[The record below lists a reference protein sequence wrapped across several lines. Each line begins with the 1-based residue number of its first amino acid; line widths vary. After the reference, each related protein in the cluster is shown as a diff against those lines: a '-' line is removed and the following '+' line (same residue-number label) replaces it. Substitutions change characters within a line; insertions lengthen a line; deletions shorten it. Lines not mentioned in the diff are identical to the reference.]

1 MKKING
7 YIIAIV
13 FLVITIIGLGSYI
26 IIDKIQEN
34 KKEETKIETKEET
47 AKDEIIKLQTLK
59 NHIIHTDN
67 NIKITK
73 TEDEKIIINTDDFK
87 NKEIGTNISYAEI
100 FSFSQSDVCYGDS
113 WLIMIDKNNKVTA
126 SSIDSIVCSNEIKTK
141 NITKELQKLGVN
153 EIKGIYQNNKY
164 YNEYEPL
171 APRVYMVTDNNKIIE
186 ITSILE

>member
-26 IIDKIQEN
+26 IIDKNQEN

-47 AKDEIIKLQTLK
+47 TKDEIIKLQTLK
-59 NHIIHTDN
+59 KHIIHTDN

-73 TEDEKIIINTDDFK
+73 TEDEKIIINTDNFK

-113 WLIMIDKNNKVTA
+113 WLIMIDKNNEVTA
-126 SSIDSIVCSNEIKTK
+126 SSIDSIVCSNKIETK

>member
-13 FLVITIIGLGSYI
+13 FLVITIIGLGSFI
-26 IIDKIQEN
+26 IIDKNQEN
-34 KKEETKIETKEET
+34 KKEETKIETKDET
-47 AKDEIIKLQTLK
+47 TKDEIIKLQTLK
-59 NHIIHTDN
+59 KHIIHTDN

-113 WLIMIDKNNKVTA
+113 WLIMIDKNNEVTA

-141 NITKELQKLGVN
+141 NITKELQNLGVN